1 MHTRGWWVL
10 SFIPRHPKSP
20 LFPNCLFNWWAEL
33 LIAAYSERPKERIDV
48 KLYCLPR
55 CTRPYGRPLTTQ
67 NCACLFTD
75 PEPCKGDT
83 LPCLVTVGSPQ
94 HAAWDDGAVRRHI
107 SKEARGVCSTISC
120 KCCMKERRVST
131 IPGFSGPY
139 KFSTCFHW
147 VVQYVPRMSRCVWGT
162 VNSNK
167 WRHGDNHGKSMV
179 KRANT
184 ISLLAGAK

>member
-1 MHTRGWWVL
+1 MSGIIDCRLLWETKGEDRCKTVLSPKMHTAVWQTPHDSELCLSVHRSWALQRGHSSLFGDSGEPTARCLGWW
-10 SFIPRHPKSP
+10 SRQTT
-20 LFPNCLFNWWAEL
+20 CL
-33 LIAAYSERPKERIDV
+33 
-48 KLYCLPR
+48 
-55 CTRPYGRPLTTQ
+55 Q
-67 NCACLFTD
+67 
-75 PEPCKGDT
+75 
-83 LPCLVTVGSPQ
+83 
-94 HAAWDDGAVRRHI
+94 I
-107 SKEARGVCSTISC
+107 SKGVCSIISC
-120 KCCMKERRVST
+120 KCCMKERRAST

-147 VVQYVPRMSRCVWGT
+147 VVQYLPRMSRCVWGT